1 MAQEQVNCSSDPS
14 PDCEAAATAEP
25 MVPSVETSKDVAET
39 PEDYDSKCV
48 FCRIA
53 KRQES
58 GTELLPCEVG
68 SDARPVWVRGEGGL
82 ASVDPGGE
90 DPDRHSELAEAGP
103 SCVEVAEAGGIPAC
117 APPCGISY
125 CSGQT

>member
-58 GTELLPCEVG
+58 GTELLPCEMGFHMPPFCSISHLHLHVL
-68 SDARPVWVRGEGGL
+68 APV
-82 ASVDPGGE
+82 
-90 DPDRHSELAEAGP
+90 SELGFL
-103 SCVEVAEAGGIPAC
+103 SRLVYRVN
-117 APPCGISY
+117 SY
-125 CSGQT
+125 WFITADHLIEKLRT